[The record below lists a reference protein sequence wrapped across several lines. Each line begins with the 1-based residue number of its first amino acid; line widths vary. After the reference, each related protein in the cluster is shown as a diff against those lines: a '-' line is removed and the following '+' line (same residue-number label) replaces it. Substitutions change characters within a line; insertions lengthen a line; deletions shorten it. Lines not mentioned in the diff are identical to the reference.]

1 MQLHNMLCKA
11 LCNGNEGNNCVMGTK
26 ETTLWKWLAFTC
38 YLHQLLKICWNFMRP
53 IIHKSASQVSV
64 TFPDAIGSLV
74 TCYALATYKSHEHI
88 ASTVAYKISFHSSIS
103 VLLRHAH
110 DAHPYEVFY
119 SGMHNQGSFQ
129 CPLVCLIQHVEG
141 KNEQCTIFCTA
152 LDPITQSSISLLIKC
167 ELCGGI

>member
-1 MQLHNMLCKA
+1 MAMRSCHDYPLTSSAPYNKCISQ
-11 LCNGNEGNNCVMGTK
+11 CNSMP
-26 ETTLWKWLAFTC
+26 
-38 YLHQLLKICWNFMRP
+38 KIAGKP
-53 IIHKSASQVSV
+53 LYKSASQVSV

-129 CPLVCLIQHVEG
+129 CPLVCLILHVEG